1 MALLEEKVKETIGLC
16 KSAFGLEASGKRYSQ
31 TKRTYMPSFRDRHEK
46 LRDIIDE
53 ILGYKD
59 AIEYFGFQADY
70 RKHISQINKHR
81 GKHGNSNRK
90 DSTITQ
96 YIPFPRLSPAAG

>member
-46 LRDIIDE
+46 LRDICKTNCIHSTYEFHHWLMDKGFLIVKDE
-53 ILGYKD
+53 KQQKI
-59 AIEYFGFQADY
+59 
-70 RKHISQINKHR
+70 
-81 GKHGNSNRK
+81 
-90 DSTITQ
+90 
-96 YIPFPRLSPAAG
+96 